1 MEASCRDLG
10 LIDYKT
16 CWELQQ
22 GLFDALVARKAACKG
37 ATKQVAAP
45 LAANAGTAEASKA
58 SAREPAQRSA
68 EAMRSKAGTES
79 GKGLESPTGSVSAAE
94 GVEPSGATGEGS
106 ASAGTI
112 LLVEHPPVY
121 TLGKSGH
128 AENLLIGREAL
139 EAMGAQFF
147 HIDRGGD
154 ITFHG
159 PGQIVGYPILDLE
172 RIGLSLR
179 DYIDALEGA
188 VIRTV
193 ARYGIRAGRIAGA
206 SGVWIEGAQ
215 PARKICAIGVRASR
229 YVTMHGFALNV
240 ATDLRYFTHIN
251 PCGFTDRG
259 ATSIEKEI
267 GRPVPMEEVKRR
279 LVEDLC
285 ENLNVKIYK

>member
-1 MEASCRDLG
+1 M
-10 LIDYKT
+10 
-16 CWELQQ
+16 
-22 GLFDALVARKAACKG
+22 
-37 ATKQVAAP
+37 
-45 LAANAGTAEASKA
+45 
-58 SAREPAQRSA
+58 
-68 EAMRSKAGTES
+68 
-79 GKGLESPTGSVSAAE
+79 
-94 GVEPSGATGEGS
+94 
-106 ASAGTI
+106 
-112 LLVEHPPVY
+112 
-121 TLGKSGH
+121 
-128 AENLLIGREAL
+128 
-139 EAMGAQFF
+139 
-147 HIDRGGD
+147 
-154 ITFHG
+154 
-159 PGQIVGYPILDLE
+159 GYPILDLE

-285 ENLNVKIYK
+285 ENLNVKYINNNKYAHRKTMGSEASGESEGGCRDGCRDRHLPSPGQSTRTERHRHVREG

>member
-1 MEASCRDLG
+1 MKAYCRDLG
-10 LIDYKT
+10 LMDYKA
-16 CWELQQ
+16 CWDLQQ
-22 GLFDALVARKAACKG
+22 ELFDALVARKRAERD
-37 ATKQVAAP
+37 
-45 LAANAGTAEASKA
+45 AGGSTVF
-58 SAREPAQRSA
+58 PAGDSA
-68 EAMRSKAGTES
+68 EEHSATDDDPVGT
-79 GKGLESPTGSVSAAE
+79 V
-94 GVEPSGATGEGS
+94 
-106 ASAGTI
+106 

-128 AENLLIGREAL
+128 AENLLIPREML
-139 EAMGAQFF
+139 ERMGARFF

>member
-1 MEASCRDLG
+1 M
-10 LIDYKT
+10 DYKA
-16 CWELQQ
+16 CWEYQQ
-22 GLFDALVARKAACKG
+22 RLFDTLLRAKG
-37 ATKQVAAP
+37 TP
-45 LAANAGTAEASKA
+45 
-58 SAREPAQRSA
+58 
-68 EAMRSKAGTES
+68 
-79 GKGLESPTGSVSAAE
+79 AE
-94 GVEPSGATGEGS
+94 G
-106 ASAGTI
+106 AGYL
-112 LLVEHPPVY
+112 LLVEHPAVY

-128 AENLLIGREAL
+128 AENLLVGEEYLRSIGAEFYHL
-139 EAMGAQFF
+139 
-147 HIDRGGD
+147 DRGGD

>member
-1 MEASCRDLG
+1 MKAYCRDLG
-10 LIDYKT
+10 RMDYKT
-16 CWELQQ
+16 CWDLQQ
-22 GLFDALVARKAACKG
+22 ELFDAGVARKRTGPIPVPG
-37 ATKQVAAP
+37 ADGADD
-45 LAANAGTAEASKA
+45 AGT
-58 SAREPAQRSA
+58 
-68 EAMRSKAGTES
+68 
-79 GKGLESPTGSVSAAE
+79 V
-94 GVEPSGATGEGS
+94 
-106 ASAGTI
+106 

-128 AENLLIGREAL
+128 AENLLVNQEAL

-267 GRPVPMEEVKRR
+267 GRPVPMEAVSYTHLTLPTTSR
-279 LVEDLC
+279 V
-285 ENLNVKIYK
+285 